1 MSPTWSA
8 LPISPDEDF
17 DGAPLLRGEFVLDKG
32 HGPVSRATL
41 HATAQGVFEAFL
53 NGEPVSDDVLSPGWS
68 SYEWRLRYRT
78 YDVTPLVRPTSV
90 LGLALGNGWFRGRLS
105 WSGGS
110 AFYGDELAA
119 LAQLEIEF
127 ADGYVQTVV
136 TDESWRAGPS
146 AVVANDLYDGQTID
160 ARRESKRVVAAGI
173 LRRQLDRRASVQARL
188 QPR

>member
-17 DGAPLLRGEFVLDKG
+17 DGAPLLRGEFVFDEG

-78 YDVTPLVRPTSV
+78 YDVTPLLRPTSV
-90 LGLALGNGWFRGRLS
+90 SDSLS
-105 WSGGS
+105 AMVG
-110 AFYGDELAA
+110 F
-119 LAQLEIEF
+119 
-127 ADGYVQTVV
+127 V
-136 TDESWRAGPS
+136 
-146 AVVANDLYDGQTID
+146 D
-160 ARRESKRVVAAGI
+160 A
-173 LRRQLDRRASVQARL
+173 
-188 QPR
+188 

>member
-78 YDVTPLVRPTSV
+78 YDVTPLASADVSSRTRSRQWLVSRTPD
-90 LGLALGNGWFRGRLS
+90 LEWRQRFLRG
-105 WSGGS
+105 
-110 AFYGDELAA
+110 
-119 LAQLEIEF
+119 
-127 ADGYVQTVV
+127 
-136 TDESWRAGPS
+136 
-146 AVVANDLYDGQTID
+146 
-160 ARRESKRVVAAGI
+160 
-173 LRRQLDRRASVQARL
+173 
-188 QPR
+188 